1 MQLVQTLGVILREAR
16 KCMGLTQTELAQDLC
31 DRSYLSHI
39 EQDKIMPAFDLVVQ
53 LAERLRINP
62 LELVETFQRQN
73 QHAFKMIRIDALIK
87 NQQMTEAYNSLEAA
101 WWDAARTRD
110 TVAIREIAKRLPV
123 LFSSNSCT
131 SLGWPHALILW
142 LVDNG
147 CRNEA
152 MDVGLAIQSH
162 LFKSKKWSESAFL
175 GRTLLTLNA
184 EATYRARLALTTGSA
199 LIRIGN
205 VQAAEIYYSDA
216 KDIGQV
222 LSRKDILARASHG
235 LSAIYGGFGKLDE
248 GLTEAQNAVNL
259 YGSPNTH
266 LYWLA
271 WQNVGIL
278 TGQIGKREKGRKILK
293 ECYRFWKVQN
303 DIDRLGELSNDLKG
317 LDAL

>member
-1 MQLVQTLGVILREAR
+1 MQTLGAIIREAR
-16 KCMGLTQTELAQDLC
+16 KRMGLTQAEVSQDLC

-53 LAERLRINP
+53 LAERLRLNS
-62 LELVETFQRQN
+62 LELFETTQRQN
-73 QHAFKMIRIDALIK
+73 LHAFKMIRIDVLIK
-87 NQQMTEAYNSLEAA
+87 TQQMTEAHNSLEAA

-110 TVAIREIAKRLPV
+110 TVAIKEIAKRLPV
-123 LFSSNSCT
+123 LFWSNSFT

-147 CRNEA
+147 LRNEA
-152 MDVGLAIQSH
+152 MEVGLAIQSH
-162 LFKSKKWSESAFL
+162 LFQSKKWSESAFL
-175 GRTLLTLNA
+175 GRTLLTLNL

-199 LIRIGN
+199 LIRSGN
-205 VQAAEIYYSDA
+205 VQEAEVYYSDA
-216 KDIGQV
+216 QDIGQV

-235 LSAIYGGFGKLDE
+235 LSAIYGSLGKLNE
-248 GLTEAQNAVNL
+248 GLTEAQNAVDL
-259 YGSPNTH
+259 YASPNTP

-278 TGQIGKREKGRKILK
+278 TGQIGKREKGINILK
-293 ECYRFWKVQN
+293 ECCRFWKVQN
-303 DIDRLGELSNDLKG
+303 DIARLGELANDLKG